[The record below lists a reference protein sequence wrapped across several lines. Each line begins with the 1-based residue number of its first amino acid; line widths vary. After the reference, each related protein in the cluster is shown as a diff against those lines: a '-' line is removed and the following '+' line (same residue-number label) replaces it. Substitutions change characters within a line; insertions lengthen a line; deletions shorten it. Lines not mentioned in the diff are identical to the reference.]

1 MSGKRNRNKKSNS
14 KFNPKNYTYNP
25 SILSEITQQ
34 SLKNTAPTGTQQ
46 SVAPVLQ
53 PNTPVPP
60 KYYLT
65 NDVIDIDGHKLHRII
80 AARDIPEINVK
91 KGQLGGYIES
101 ERNLSH
107 RGTAWV
113 FQTIKDNKTYDGKVY
128 EQASVIEGATVRGEA
143 RVHGKACLSGQFAAY
158 DEAHLYGNFRGTGY
172 GKAAGNVDARD
183 NTMIKGS
190 GCATD
195 SVQMRD
201 NAIIGSNAR
210 ASAGA
215 ILTGTVE
222 LTGDFD
228 AIGGRYSQGVMGRFA
243 EHTTEQPEYED
254 TWNR

>member
-1 MSGKRNRNKKSNS
+1 
-14 KFNPKNYTYNP
+14 
-25 SILSEITQQ
+25 
-34 SLKNTAPTGTQQ
+34 
-46 SVAPVLQ
+46 
-53 PNTPVPP
+53 VPP

-113 FQTIKDNKTYDGKVY
+113 FDNGQVY
-128 EQASVIEGATVRGEA
+128 EQASVIDGAIVRDEA

-172 GKAAGNVDARD
+172 GKAAGRVDARD

-215 ILTGTVE
+215 ILAGTVE
-222 LTGDFD
+222 LTGNFD
-228 AIGGRYSQGVMGRFA
+228 AIGGYYSQGVIGRFT
-243 EHTTEQPEYED
+243 EHTTEQPEHED
-254 TWNR
+254 AWNR